1 MRTCYLLSVGGLGVG
16 MVLILLGAVFGDF
29 RLLAGGIVALTVA
42 GGAREWLQ
50 SRGRFESAED
60 ALHGFLGGEPLSPEA
75 VELMRLARECQA
87 LERLRGTRRF
97 DPWAVQ
103 ALRHDMRELVA
114 KDPSLE
120 RFLRT

>member
-1 MRTCYLLSVGGLGVG
+1 MSNDRKLGLV
-16 MVLILLGAVFGDF
+16 LGA
-29 RLLAGGIVALTVA
+29 
-42 GGAREWLQ
+42 GAARGWLQ
-50 SRGRFESAED
+50 SSGGLEAAGDSWRE
-60 ALHGFLGGEPLSPEA
+60 FLGGEQLTPEA
-75 VELMRLARECQA
+75 VELMRLVRECEA

-120 RFLRT
+120 RFIRS

>member
-1 MRTCYLLSVGGLGVG
+1 MRACYLLSLGGLGAG
-16 MVLILLGAVFGDF
+16 MLLILVGTVQGDF
-29 RLLAGGIVALTVA
+29 GLLGGGIVALAVA
-42 GGAREWLQ
+42 GAARGWLQ
-50 SRGRFESAED
+50 SSGRLEGAGDSWGA
-60 ALHGFLGGEPLSPEA
+60 FLGGEPLTPA
-75 VELMRLARECQA
+75 AAELLRLARECEA